1 MKITMDL
8 IFTRLFMEQPQ
19 MRFDISALDKE
30 KGLTG
35 VRLLPVEK
43 IHLKYDCLYVC
54 DNTHPIIGDGIPEE
68 LYIVCIDP
76 STKSTTQNGRHI
88 FLCSEI
94 EVALFLN
101 ILQEIY
107 VSFKDWHSR
116 LERMV
121 IENASV
127 QEMLS
132 ASEAMIQAPML
143 IYDPSLKIIGATE
156 SIEIKDK
163 IFNEVIRQGYLP
175 NEYIKFF
182 EQEKVFLNLN
192 RQGAAESA
200 PKDLRQHRD
209 YIRIIQTKS
218 EVLGH
223 GVLLLLDSANRN
235 YQIYLFQALCDLIL
249 DNLNLHNAQNA
260 VYDYLLTDILNGA
273 LRDET
278 AIADRIK
285 YVGLSLHADYVLMML
300 RFEDSNSVPVRFI
313 INSLAMLLPSAK
325 VFSYEGDIL
334 ALLQL
339 HDLSKEKYRDQIDG
353 FWSIIREEL
362 TQRRLRCSVSKSFDC
377 ITKITT
383 AYQQCQAA
391 YELETDQKAQLI
403 LYEDY
408 WLSHLFETC
417 SKIIPLENFCNPVI
431 KQIAAK
437 KQTGAASPLEI
448 LTAYLESGRQ
458 LTQAAE
464 TLHMHRNNV
473 LYHITRLE
481 KEYNL
486 EMDDSDKRLHLQI
499 SLKIWQYLN
508 DCK

>member
-1 MKITMDL
+1 
-8 IFTRLFMEQPQ
+8 
-19 MRFDISALDKE
+19 
-30 KGLTG
+30 
-35 VRLLPVEK
+35 
-43 IHLKYDCLYVC
+43 
-54 DNTHPIIGDGIPEE
+54 
-68 LYIVCIDP
+68 
-76 STKSTTQNGRHI
+76 
-88 FLCSEI
+88 
-94 EVALFLN
+94 
-101 ILQEIY
+101 
-107 VSFKDWHSR
+107 
-116 LERMV
+116 MV

-362 TQRRLRCSVSKSFDC
+362 TQRRLRCSVSKKF
-377 ITKITT
+377 
-383 AYQQCQAA
+383 
-391 YELETDQKAQLI
+391 
-403 LYEDY
+403 
-408 WLSHLFETC
+408 
-417 SKIIPLENFCNPVI
+417 
-431 KQIAAK
+431 
-437 KQTGAASPLEI
+437 
-448 LTAYLESGRQ
+448 
-458 LTQAAE
+458 
-464 TLHMHRNNV
+464 
-473 LYHITRLE
+473 
-481 KEYNL
+481 
-486 EMDDSDKRLHLQI
+486 
-499 SLKIWQYLN
+499 
-508 DCK
+508 